1 MLFTVPSLPLP
12 AALSVAVTTT
22 TGSPE
27 LAHGMSSSTCAHWK
41 REKTEGNERVR
52 ARAAPEHAR
61 EEELS
66 EERRVG
72 RDARARIVDPE
83 RHWSSGSERARV
95 AW

>member
-27 LAHGMSSSTCAHWK
+27 LAHGMSSSTCA

-61 EEELS
+61 EEEFS

-72 RDARARIVDPE
+72 RDSAR
-83 RHWSSGSERARV
+83 G
-95 AW
+95 